1 MFYKYKSA
9 SADQDDEWLVLGSR
23 KVAAAAPPTAPP
35 QSRKQ
40 PNLRANT
47 DVNSAPAA
55 AMPDQNT
62 TRKKM
67 RASSKKQPKRLSRV
81 QIV

>member
-1 MFYKYKSA
+1 MFVKYKSPG
-9 SADQDDEWLVLGSR
+9 ADQGEEWLVLGSR
-23 KVAAAAPPTAPP
+23 KVAPPTTPP

-47 DVNSAPAA
+47 DVNSALAA

-67 RASSKKQPKRLSRV
+67 KPSKKQPKPLSRLQTV
-81 QIV
+81 